1 MVGDYS
7 QHETLESYMSLV
19 RERPEL
25 FYNKDERGIE
35 ILTSLDEIKAAQDS
49 ARRSRL
55 KSGLE
60 TMDLRAGLLAR
71 DPYMI
76 MLRDAVRFLDGS
88 LGLYNRIVELPSVA
102 VMPLLDGRPV
112 LIKIF
117 RHGLRDWALEFPRG
131 GCDPGE
137 TPETAIHR
145 ELAEEIG
152 ANIMELIPLG
162 DFTPGGS
169 SLSIRAKL
177 FAAHIDQIGRPNCTD
192 GIGDVRAVDT
202 SEVEELIRTSR
213 IIDGFTL
220 STFLRARLAGLI

>member
-7 QHETLESYMSLV
+7 QDETLESYMSLV

-25 FYNKDERGIE
+25 FHNKEERGVE
-35 ILTSLDEIKAAQDS
+35 ILTSLDEIKAAQDL

-55 KSGLE
+55 KSGLD
-60 TMDLRAGLLAR
+60 TADLRAGLLAR

-76 MLRDAVRFLDGS
+76 ILRDAVRFLDGS
-88 LGLYNRIVELPSVA
+88 LGLYNRIVELTSVA
-102 VMPLLDGRPV
+102 VMPLLDGHPV
-112 LIKIF
+112 LEIF

-137 TPETAIHR
+137 TPEAAVHR
-145 ELAEEIG
+145 ELAEEIE
-152 ANIMELIPLG
+152 ANIVELIPLG

-169 SLSIRAKL
+169 SLSICAKL
-177 FAAHIDQIGRPNCTD
+177 FAAHIDGFGRPNRTD
-192 GIGDVRAVDT
+192 GIGDVRVVDT
-202 SEVEELIRTSR
+202 SEVEESIRTSR

-220 STFLRARLAGLI
+220 STFLRARLTGLV